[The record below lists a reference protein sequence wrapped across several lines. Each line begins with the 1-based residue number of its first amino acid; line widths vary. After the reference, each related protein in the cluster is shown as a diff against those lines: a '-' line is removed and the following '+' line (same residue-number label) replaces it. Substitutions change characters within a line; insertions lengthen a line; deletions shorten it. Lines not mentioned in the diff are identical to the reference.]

1 MTKELLVM
9 ECININGWYNK
20 VRADKNKLN
29 GLSVSTLWAL
39 RKNMKKIAETVDSF
53 NELKASL
60 ENELQEEFFN
70 DEKSEE
76 VTVKGENGEDTPARK
91 VKDEYFNDY
100 QKKINELNG
109 KLNELAMTKE
119 SYDFASINMDKE
131 IERLNVDCN
140 LDMDDLDMLSIFE
153 QNENEKDA
161 E

>member
-1 MTKELLVM
+1 MIKELLVM
-9 ECININGWYNK
+9 ECININGWYNQI
-20 VRADKNKLN
+20 RADKNKLN

-53 NELKASL
+53 NELKTSL

-91 VKDEYFNDY
+91 VKDEYFTAY
-100 QKKINELNG
+100 QNKINELNG
-109 KLNELAMTKE
+109 KLNELATTKE
-119 SYDFASINMDKE
+119 SYEFTPIDMDKE
-131 IERLNVDCN
+131 IERLNTDCN
-140 LDMDDLDMLSIFE
+140 LNMDDLDMLSVFE
-153 QNENEKDA
+153 QNEKDA

>member
-20 VRADKNKLN
+20 IRADKNKLN

-70 DEKSEE
+70 DEKSEA
-76 VTVKGENGEDTPARK
+76 TIVKGENGEDTPARK

-109 KLNELAMTKE
+109 KLNELAITKE
-119 SYDFASINMDKE
+119 SYDFASIDMDKE
-131 IERLNVDCN
+131 IERLDVDCN

-153 QNENEKDA
+153 QNEKDA

>member
-9 ECININGWYNK
+9 ECININGWYNQI
-20 VRADKNKLN
+20 RADKNKLN

-91 VKDEYFNDY
+91 VKDEYFTAY
-100 QKKINELNG
+100 QNKINELNG
-109 KLNELAMTKE
+109 KLNELATTKE
-119 SYDFASINMDKE
+119 SYEFTPIDMEKE
-131 IERLNVDCN
+131 IERLNTDCN

-153 QNENEKDA
+153 QNEKDA

>member
-9 ECININGWYNK
+9 ECININGWYNQIR
-20 VRADKNKLN
+20 VDKNKLN

-76 VTVKGENGEDTPARK
+76 TIVKGDNGENTPARK
-91 VKDEYFNDY
+91 VKDEYFSAY
-100 QKKINELNG
+100 QNKINELNG
-109 KLNELAMTKE
+109 KLNELATTKE
-119 SYDFASINMDKE
+119 SYEFTPIDMEKE
-131 IERLNVDCN
+131 IERLNTDCN
-140 LDMDDLDMLSIFE
+140 LNMDDLDMLSVFE
-153 QNENEKDA
+153 QNEKDA

>member
-20 VRADKNKLN
+20 IRADKNKLN

-70 DEKSEE
+70 EEKSEE
-76 VTVKGENGEDTPARK
+76 VIVKGENGEDTPARK
-91 VKDEYFNDY
+91 VKDEYFDDY
-100 QKKINELNG
+100 QKKIDELNG
-109 KLNELAMTKE
+109 KLNELAITKE
-119 SYDFASINMDKE
+119 SYDFTSINMDKE
-131 IERLNVDCN
+131 IERLNTDCN

-153 QNENEKDA
+153 
-161 E
+161 

>member
-9 ECININGWYNK
+9 GCININGWYNQI
-20 VRADKNKLN
+20 RADKNKLN

-60 ENELQEEFFN
+60 EKELQEEFFN

-76 VTVKGENGEDTPARK
+76 TVVKGENGEDTPARK

-100 QKKINELNG
+100 QKKINELNS

-119 SYDFASINMDKE
+119 SYDFSAIDMDKE
-131 IERLNVDCN
+131 VERLNIDCN
-140 LDMDDLDMLSIFE
+140 LDMDDLDILSIFE
-153 QNENEKDA
+153 QNEKDA

>member
-39 RKNMKKIAETVDSF
+39 RKNMKKITETVDSF

-60 ENELQEEFFN
+60 EKELQEEFFN

-76 VTVKGENGEDTPARK
+76 TVVKGNNGEDTPARK
-91 VKDEYFNDY
+91 VKDEYFNAY
-100 QKKINELNG
+100 QNKIKELNG
-109 KLNELAMTKE
+109 KLNELAITKE
-119 SYDFASINMDKE
+119 SFDFTPINMEKE
-131 IERLNVDCN
+131 IERLNADCN
-140 LDMDDLDMLSIFE
+140 LNMDDLDMLSVFE
-153 QNENEKDA
+153 
-161 E
+161 

>member
-53 NELKASL
+53 NELKSSL

-76 VTVKGENGEDTPARK
+76 TVVKGSNGEDTPARK
-91 VKDEYFNDY
+91 VKDEFFGEY
-100 QKKINELNG
+100 QKKINELNS
-109 KLNELAMTKE
+109 KLNELALTKE
-119 SYDFASINMDKE
+119 SYDFSAIDMDKE
-131 IERLNVDCN
+131 VERLNTDCN
-140 LDMDDLDMLSIFE
+140 LDMDDLDILSIFE
-153 QNENEKDA
+153 QNEKDA

>member
-9 ECININGWYNK
+9 ECININGWYNQI
-20 VRADKNKLN
+20 RADKNKLN

-53 NELKASL
+53 NELKSSL

-76 VTVKGENGEDTPARK
+76 TMVKDENGEETPARK
-91 VKDEYFNDY
+91 VKDEYFKEY
-100 QKKINELNG
+100 QNKINELNG
-109 KLNELAMTKE
+109 KLNELAITKE
-119 SYDFASINMDKE
+119 SYEFSPIDMEKE

-140 LDMDDLDMLSIFE
+140 LNMDDLDMLSIFE
-153 QNENEKDA
+153 QNEKDA

>member
-9 ECININGWYNK
+9 ECININGWYNNI
-20 VRADKNKLN
+20 RADKNKLN

-76 VTVKGENGEDTPARK
+76 TVVKGSNGEDTPARK
-91 VKDEYFNDY
+91 VKDEYFDAY
-100 QKKINELNG
+100 QNKIKELNG
-109 KLNELAMTKE
+109 KLNELAITKE
-119 SYDFASINMDKE
+119 SFEFTPINMENE
-131 IERLNVDCN
+131 IERLNTDCN
-140 LDMDDLDMLSIFE
+140 LNIDDLDMLSVFE
-153 QNENEKDA
+153 QNEKDA
-161 E
+161 

>member
-1 MTKELLVM
+1 MTKELLVI
-9 ECININGWYNK
+9 ECININCWYNQI
-20 VRADKNKLN
+20 RADKNKLN

-70 DEKSEE
+70 EEKSEE

-91 VKDEYFNDY
+91 VKDEYFNAY
-100 QKKINELNG
+100 QNKIRELNE
-109 KLNELAMTKE
+109 KLNELATTKE
-119 SYDFASINMDKE
+119 SYEFTPIDMDKE
-131 IERLNVDCN
+131 IERLNTDCN

-153 QNENEKDA
+153 QNEKDA

>member
-20 VRADKNKLN
+20 VRADKNKLK
-29 GLSVSTLWAL
+29 GLSVPTLWAL
-39 RKNMKKIAETVDSF
+39 RKNMKKIAETVESF

-76 VTVKGENGEDTPARK
+76 TTVKGENGEDTPARK
-91 VKDEYFNDY
+91 VKDEYFSDY

-109 KLNELAMTKE
+109 KLNELAITKE
-119 SYDFASINMDKE
+119 SYEFTPIDMDKE
-131 IERLNVDCN
+131 MERLNIDCN

-153 QNENEKDA
+153 QNEKDA

>member
-9 ECININGWYNK
+9 ECININGWYNNI
-20 VRADKNKLN
+20 RADKNKLN

-76 VTVKGENGEDTPARK
+76 TVVKGSNGEDTPARK
-91 VKDEYFNDY
+91 VKDEYFDAY
-100 QKKINELNG
+100 QNKIKELNG
-109 KLNELAMTKE
+109 KLNELAITKE
-119 SYDFASINMDKE
+119 SFEFTPINMENE
-131 IERLNVDCN
+131 IERLNTDCN
-140 LDMDDLDMLSIFE
+140 LNMDDLDMLSVFE
-153 QNENEKDA
+153 QNEKDA
-161 E
+161 

>member
-9 ECININGWYNK
+9 ECININGWYNQI
-20 VRADKNKLN
+20 RADKNKLN

-53 NELKASL
+53 NELKSSL

-76 VTVKGENGEDTPARK
+76 TMVKNENGEDTPARK
-91 VKDEYFNDY
+91 VKDEYFTEY
-100 QKKINELNG
+100 QNKINELNG
-109 KLNELAMTKE
+109 KLNELAITKE
-119 SYDFASINMDKE
+119 SYEFTPINMEKE
-131 IERLNVDCN
+131 IERINVDCN

-153 QNENEKDA
+153 QNEKEA

>member
-9 ECININGWYNK
+9 ECININGWYNQ

-29 GLSVSTLWAL
+29 GLSVPTLWAL

-76 VTVKGENGEDTPARK
+76 TIVKGDNGEETPARK
-91 VKDEYFNDY
+91 VKDEFFNAY
-100 QKKINELNG
+100 QNKIKELNG
-109 KLNELAMTKE
+109 KLNELAVTKE
-119 SYDFASINMDKE
+119 SFEFTPINMENE
-131 IERLNVDCN
+131 IERINVDCN

-153 QNENEKDA
+153 QNEKDA

>member
-1 MTKELLVM
+1 MTKELLVI

-20 VRADKNKLN
+20 VRADKDKLK

-91 VKDEYFNDY
+91 IKDEYFDDY
-100 QKKINELNG
+100 QKKIDELNG
-109 KLNELAMTKE
+109 KLNELAITKE
-119 SYDFASINMDKE
+119 SYDFASIDMNKE

-153 QNENEKDA
+153 
-161 E
+161 

>member
-109 KLNELAMTKE
+109 KLNELAITKE
-119 SYDFASINMDKE
+119 SYDFASIDMEKE
-131 IERLNVDCN
+131 IERLNTDCN
-140 LDMDDLDMLSIFE
+140 LNMDDLDMLSVFE
-153 QNENEKDA
+153 QNEKDA

>member
-1 MTKELLVM
+1 MTKKLLVM

-20 VRADKNKLN
+20 VRADKNKLK

-76 VTVKGENGEDTPARK
+76 VTVKGEDGEDTPARK
-91 VKDEYFNDY
+91 IKDEYFDDY
-100 QKKINELNG
+100 QKKIDELNG
-109 KLNELAMTKE
+109 KLNELAITKE
-119 SYDFASINMDKE
+119 SYDFASIDMDKE

-153 QNENEKDA
+153 QNEKDA

>member
-9 ECININGWYNK
+9 ECININGWYNNI
-20 VRADKNKLN
+20 RADKNKLN
-29 GLSVSTLWAL
+29 GLSVYTLWAL

-76 VTVKGENGEDTPARK
+76 TIVKGSNGEDTPARK
-91 VKDEYFNDY
+91 VKDEYFDAY
-100 QKKINELNG
+100 QNKIKELNG
-109 KLNELAMTKE
+109 KLNELAITKE
-119 SYDFASINMDKE
+119 SFEFTPINMENE
-131 IERLNVDCN
+131 IERLNTDCN
-140 LDMDDLDMLSIFE
+140 LNIDDLDMLSVFE
-153 QNENEKDA
+153 QNEKDA

>member
-9 ECININGWYNK
+9 ECININGWYNQI
-20 VRADKNKLN
+20 RADKNKLN
-29 GLSVSTLWAL
+29 GLSVSTLWTL

-53 NELKASL
+53 NELKSSL

-76 VTVKGENGEDTPARK
+76 TMVKNENGEDTPARK
-91 VKDEYFNDY
+91 VKDEYFTEY
-100 QKKINELNG
+100 QNKINELNG
-109 KLNELAMTKE
+109 KLNELAITKE
-119 SYDFASINMDKE
+119 SYEFTPIDMEKE
-131 IERLNVDCN
+131 IERINVDCN

-153 QNENEKDA
+153 QNEKEA

>member
-1 MTKELLVM
+1 MTKELLVI

-20 VRADKNKLN
+20 VRADKDKLK

-91 VKDEYFNDY
+91 IKDEYFDDY
-100 QKKINELNG
+100 QKKIDELNG
-109 KLNELAMTKE
+109 KLNELAITKE
-119 SYDFASINMDKE
+119 SYDFASIDMNKE

-153 QNENEKDA
+153 QNEKDA

>member
-9 ECININGWYNK
+9 ECININGWYNQI
-20 VRADKNKLN
+20 RADKNKLN

-60 ENELQEEFFN
+60 ENELQEEFFIFFQ
-70 DEKSEE
+70 SEA
-76 VTVKGENGEDTPARK
+76 TIVKGANGEDTPARK
-91 VKDEYFNDY
+91 VKDEYFSAY
-100 QKKINELNG
+100 QNKINELNG
-109 KLNELAMTKE
+109 KLNELATTKE
-119 SYDFASINMDKE
+119 NYEFTPIDMEKE
-131 IERLNVDCN
+131 IERLNTDCN

-153 QNENEKDA
+153 QNEKDA

>member
-9 ECININGWYNK
+9 ECININGWYNNI
-20 VRADKNKLN
+20 RADKNKLN

-76 VTVKGENGEDTPARK
+76 TIVKGSNGEDTPARK
-91 VKDEYFNDY
+91 VKDEYFNAY
-100 QKKINELNG
+100 QNKINELNG
-109 KLNELAMTKE
+109 KLNELAITKE
-119 SYDFASINMDKE
+119 SYDFTPINMEKE
-131 IERLNVDCN
+131 IERLDTDCN
-140 LDMDDLDMLSIFE
+140 LNMDDLDMLSVFE
-153 QNENEKDA
+153 QNEKDA

>member
-20 VRADKNKLN
+20 VRADKNKLK

-91 VKDEYFNDY
+91 IKDKYFDDY
-100 QKKINELNG
+100 QKKIDELNG
-109 KLNELAMTKE
+109 KLNELAITKE
-119 SYDFASINMDKE
+119 SYDFASIDMDKE

-153 QNENEKDA
+153 
-161 E
+161 

>member
-9 ECININGWYNK
+9 ECININGWYNNI
-20 VRADKNKLN
+20 RADKNKLN

-76 VTVKGENGEDTPARK
+76 TTVKGENGEDTPARK
-91 VKDEYFNDY
+91 VKDEYFDAY

-109 KLNELAMTKE
+109 KLNELAITKE
-119 SYDFASINMDKE
+119 SYEFTPIDMDKE
-131 IERLNVDCN
+131 MERLNIDCN

-153 QNENEKDA
+153 QNEKDA

>member
-1 MTKELLVM
+1 MTKELLVI

-20 VRADKNKLN
+20 VRADKNKLK

-91 VKDEYFNDY
+91 VKDEYFNAY
-100 QKKINELNG
+100 QNKINELNG
-109 KLNELAMTKE
+109 KLNELAITKE
-119 SYDFASINMDKE
+119 SYDFTPINMENE
-131 IERLNVDCN
+131 IERLNTDCN
-140 LDMDDLDMLSIFE
+140 LDIDDLDMLSVFE
-153 QNENEKDA
+153 QNEKDA

>member
-20 VRADKNKLN
+20 VRVDKNKLN
-29 GLSVSTLWAL
+29 GLSVPTLWAL
-39 RKNMKKIAETVDSF
+39 RKNMKKIAETVESF

-76 VTVKGENGEDTPARK
+76 TTVKGENGEDTPARK
-91 VKDEYFNDY
+91 VKDEYFDAY

-109 KLNELAMTKE
+109 KLNELAITKE
-119 SYDFASINMDKE
+119 SYEFTPIDMDKE
-131 IERLNVDCN
+131 MKRLNIDCN
-140 LDMDDLDMLSIFE
+140 LDIDDLDMLSIFE
-153 QNENEKDA
+153 QNEKDA